1 MMQKITTEI
10 QERPFWALSVSEVVE
25 ILLTNSQNGISEEE
39 AEKRLKVFGSN
50 IIEKPRQAPGFFILL
65 NQFKSPL
72 ILILLFAGV
81 VTLSLAHY
89 RDALFIFAAL
99 IANTTLGFYQEYK
112 AEKALTELKTYL
124 KQRSRVIRGGVE
136 HEIDAAGLVP
146 GDIIRLNQGDRVPA
160 DGRLLFVNDFQV
172 DEAILTGESLP
183 VLKLVDPM
191 ASDAVLGD
199 QLSMIFAGTLIT
211 QGVATAVVC
220 RTDFSTELGKIAAL
234 VAESHREET
243 PLQVAI
249 RRFSIQAGFF
259 LGILTLAIFVI
270 GVALGYSRVEMF
282 LTSVAIAVAAV
293 PEGLPIAMT
302 VILAIGVQRMAKRK
316 GVIRKLV
323 AAEALGSTTIIL
335 TDKTGTL
342 TMAKME
348 LSKILPIQNKEKNKL
363 LELAL
368 LNTNVLIENRDKEPS
383 EWRINGRVIEAALV
397 QSAALQD
404 IAVEEVKNNISILN
418 SLPFNAVN
426 KFSVSLVHDHG
437 KHLLVFLGA
446 PDIFIHHSTLSPEE
460 QKDALKRIDSLA
472 ESGELVVGVATKE
485 VSVKEDF
492 TFSKDMQFEH
502 LSFEG
507 LITLH
512 DPVRSN
518 IKETIRRVELAG
530 IKIVIMTGDHRGT
543 AIAIA
548 KEIGMI
554 IDDNNVIDAA
564 ELRTL
569 SDDNLKKRLPMLRVI
584 SRVSPLDKM
593 RVVKAF
599 QELGEVVA
607 MTGDGVNDAP
617 SIKQANVGIAMGS
630 GTEVAR
636 DVADLVLLD
645 DNFETIAASVEEG
658 RQILNNIRKVLVYLL
673 SNTADGLLLIG
684 GALIT
689 GLALPLNAL
698 QILWVNFFT
707 DSFPAVAFA
716 FERDIDGLVHRSR
729 SVKSDLFD
737 PLMKFLILFI
747 GLSTSALL
755 FILYWLLLRVG
766 FPEEIVRTFIF
777 ASFGSYTLFLALS
790 VRSLEKSIFE
800 YPLFSNRYLSIGIG
814 IGIIMMGAAI
824 YIPFLQ
830 SLFGTVSLPFYWVL
844 GVVLIGILNI
854 GAIELGKL
862 VFRRRR
868 TILENQ
874 IAISLCEEHLQ
885 S

>member
-1 MMQKITTEI
+1 MMREKITNEI
-10 QERPFWALSVSEVVE
+10 QKHFFWSLAVSEVVE
-25 ILLTNSQNGISEEE
+25 ILRTNSQNGISEEE
-39 AEKRLKVFGSN
+39 AEERLKIFGLN
-50 IIEKPRQAPGFFILL
+50 VIEKSRQAPSFFILL

-81 VTLSLAHY
+81 VTLFLAHY
-89 RDALFIFAAL
+89 RDAFFIFAAL
-99 IANTTLGFYQEYK
+99 IANATLGFYQEYK
-112 AEKALTELKTYL
+112 AEKALAELKTYL

-136 HEIDAAGLVP
+136 HEIDAANLVP
-146 GDIIRLNQGDRVPA
+146 GDIIRLTQGDRVPA

-183 VLKLVDPM
+183 VLKLVDPVS
-191 ASDAVLGD
+191 SDAVLGD
-199 QLSMIFAGTLIT
+199 QFSMIFAGTLVT
-211 QGVATAVVC
+211 QGIATALVC
-220 RTDFSTELGKIAAL
+220 RTDFSTELGKIAVL
-234 VAESHREET
+234 VAESRREET
-243 PLQVAI
+243 PLQIAI
-249 RRFSIQAGFF
+249 RRFSMQAGFF
-259 LGILTLAIFVI
+259 LGVLTLAIFVI
-270 GVALGYSRVEMF
+270 GIVLGYSRAEMF
-282 LTSVAIAVAAV
+282 LISVAIAVSAV

-302 VILAIGVQRMAKRK
+302 VILAIGVQRMARRK

-348 LSKILPIQNKEKNKL
+348 LSKVLPAQGKERDKL

-368 LNTNVLIENRDKEPS
+368 LNTNVLIENRDKKPAY
-383 EWRINGRVIEAALV
+383 WRINGRVIEVALV
-397 QSAALQD
+397 RSAALQG
-404 IAVEEVKNNISILN
+404 ITVEEVKNKISVLN
-418 SLPFNAVN
+418 YLPFNAVN
-426 KFSVSLVHDHG
+426 KFSVSLAHDHG

-446 PDIFIHHSTLSPEE
+446 PDIFICHSTFGPEE
-460 QKDALKRIDSLA
+460 QKDVLKRIDSLA
-472 ESGELVVGVATKE
+472 ESGELVIGVATKE
-485 VSVKEDF
+485 VNVKEDF
-492 TFSKDMQFEH
+492 TFSKDMEFNH

-512 DPVRSN
+512 DPVRPS

-530 IKIVIMTGDHRGT
+530 IKTVIVTGDHRGT
-543 AIAIA
+543 ATAIA
-548 KEIGMI
+548 KEVGMI
-554 IDDNNVIDAA
+554 IDDGNVLDAA
-564 ELRTL
+564 ELRAL
-569 SDDNLKKRLPMLRVI
+569 SDNDLKKRLPILRVI

-617 SIKQANVGIAMGS
+617 SIKQANIGIAMGS

-658 RQILNNIRKVLVYLL
+658 RQVLNNIRKVLVYLL
-673 SNTADGLLLIG
+673 SSVTDELLLIG

-716 FERDIDGLVHRSR
+716 FEKNIDGLVRRPQSI
-729 SVKSDLFD
+729 KSGLFD

-755 FILYWLLLRVG
+755 FVLYWLLLRVG

-777 ASFGSYTLFLALS
+777 ASFGSYTLFLTLS
-790 VRSLEKSIFE
+790 IRSLEKSIFE
-800 YPLFSNRYLSIGIG
+800 YPLLSNRYLVMGIG

-824 YIPFLQ
+824 YVPFLQ
-830 SLFGTVSLPFYWVL
+830 SLFGTVFLPFYWVL

-854 GAIELGKL
+854 VAIEVGKMI
-862 VFRRRR
+862 FRRR
-868 TILENQ
+868 
-874 IAISLCEEHLQ
+874 Q
-885 S
+885 SMA

>member
-1 MMQKITTEI
+1 MSQTLTNEI
-10 QERPFWALSVSEVVE
+10 QTHPFWALSVPEAVA
-25 ILLTNSQNGISEEE
+25 ILQTDEQNGMSKEE
-39 AEKRLKVFGSN
+39 AEKRLKIFGLN
-50 IIEKPRQAPGFFILL
+50 IIEKSQQAPDFFILL
-65 NQFKSPL
+65 GQFKSPL

-81 VTLSLAHY
+81 VTFFLAHY

-99 IANTTLGFYQEYK
+99 IANVALGFYQEHK
-112 AEKALTELKTYL
+112 AEKVLAELKTYL
-124 KQRSRVIRGGVE
+124 KQRARVIRGSLE
-136 HEIDAAGLVP
+136 YEIDAANLVP
-146 GDIIRLNQGDRVPA
+146 GDIIRLNQGDRTPA
-160 DGRLLFVNDFQV
+160 DGRLIFVNDFQV

-183 VLKLVDPM
+183 VSKQVGSVAGD
-191 ASDAVLGD
+191 ASLGD
-199 QLSMIFAGTLIT
+199 QLSMIFAGTLVT

-220 RTDFSTELGKIAAL
+220 RTDFATELGKIAAL
-234 VAESHREET
+234 VAESSREET
-243 PLQVAI
+243 PLQTAI

-259 LGILTLAIFVI
+259 LVILTLAIFVI
-270 GVALGYSRVEMF
+270 GIMLGYSRVEMF

-316 GVIRKLV
+316 GVIRKLI
-323 AAEALGSTTIIL
+323 AAEALGSATIIL

-348 LSKILPIQNKEKNKL
+348 LNKVLPVEGKEDKRL

-368 LNTNVLIENRDKEPS
+368 LNTNVLIENRAQEPS
-383 EWRINGRVIEAALV
+383 EWRINGRVIEIALV
-397 QSAALQD
+397 RSAALQG
-404 IAVEEVKNNISILN
+404 ITIEAVKNKISILN
-418 SLPFNAVN
+418 FLPFNAAN

-446 PDIFIHHSTLSPEE
+446 PDIFVHHSTLSLEK
-460 QKDALKRIDSLA
+460 QKNTLEKIDSLA

-485 VSVKEDF
+485 IDVKEDF
-492 TFSKDMQFEH
+492 TFSKDLELSH

-507 LITLH
+507 LITLR
-512 DPVRSN
+512 DPVRPS

-530 IKIVIMTGDHRGT
+530 IKTVIMTGDHRGT
-543 AIAIA
+543 ATAVA
-548 KEIGMI
+548 KEIGMTL
-554 IDDNNVIDAA
+554 DDAGVLDAP
-564 ELRTL
+564 ELHTL
-569 SDDNLKKRLPMLRVI
+569 SDEDLKRRLLKLRII

-617 SIKQANVGIAMGS
+617 SIKQANIGIAMGS

-673 SNTADGLLLIG
+673 SSVADGLLLIG
-684 GALIT
+684 GALLT

-716 FERDIDGLVHRSR
+716 FEKDIDGLTRRPRSIR
-729 SVKSDLFD
+729 SGLFD

-747 GLSTSALL
+747 GFSTSALL

-766 FPEEIVRTFIF
+766 FPEETVRTFIF
-777 ASFGSYTLFLALS
+777 ASFGTYTLFLALS

-800 YPLFSNRYLSIGIG
+800 YPLFSNLYLIMGISIGIV
-814 IGIIMMGAAI
+814 MMVAAI
-824 YIPFLQ
+824 YVPFLQ
-830 SLFGTVSLPFYWVL
+830 SLFDTVSLPFYWVL

-854 GAIELGKL
+854 AAIELGKL
-862 VFRRRR
+862 FFRRRR
-868 TILENQ
+868 
-874 IAISLCEEHLQ
+874 SV
-885 S
+885 

>member
-1 MMQKITTEI
+1 MTHS
-10 QERPFWALSVSEVVE
+10 FWALSVSEVIS
-25 ILLTNSQNGISEEE
+25 ILQTNSQNGISEEE
-39 AEKRLKVFGSN
+39 AEKRLKIFGPN
-50 IIEKPRQAPGFFILL
+50 VIEKSRPALSFFIFL

-72 ILILLFAGV
+72 ILILLFAGI
-81 VTLSLAHY
+81 VTLFLAHY
-89 RDALFIFAAL
+89 RDAFFIFAAL
-99 IANTTLGFYQEYK
+99 IANTALGFYQEYK
-112 AEKALTELKTYL
+112 AEKALAELKTYL
-124 KQRSRVIRGGVE
+124 KQRSRVIRSGIE
-136 HEIDAAGLVP
+136 HEIDAANLVP
-146 GDIIRLNQGDRVPA
+146 GDIIRLTQGDRVPA

-183 VLKLVDPM
+183 VSKLIDPVN
-191 ASDAVLGD
+191 SDAVLGD
-199 QLSMIFAGTLIT
+199 QLSMIFAGTLVT
-211 QGVATAVVC
+211 QGVATALVC

-243 PLQVAI
+243 PLQIAI
-249 RRFSIQAGFF
+249 RRFSMQAGFF
-259 LGILTLAIFVI
+259 LGVFTLVIFVI
-270 GVALGYSRVEMF
+270 GIILGYSRVEMF

-348 LSKILPIQNKEKNKL
+348 LSKVLPVEGSEKKEL

-368 LNTNVLIENRDKEPS
+368 LNTNVLIENRDEEPAH
-383 EWRINGRVIEAALV
+383 WRINGRVIEVALV
-397 QSAALQD
+397 RSATLQG
-404 IAVEEVKNNISILN
+404 ITVEEVKNKISVLN
-418 SLPFNAVN
+418 YLPFNAVN
-426 KFSVSLVHDHG
+426 KFSASLVRDHG
-437 KHLLVFLGA
+437 KHILAFLGA
-446 PDIFIHHSTLSPEE
+446 PDIFIRHSTLSPEE
-460 QKDALKRIDSLA
+460 QKNALKRIDSLA
-472 ESGELVVGVATKE
+472 ESGELVIGVATKE
-485 VSVKEDF
+485 INMKEDF
-492 TFSKDMQFEH
+492 TFSKDMEFNH
-502 LSFEG
+502 LSFKG

-512 DPVRSN
+512 DPVRPS

-530 IKIVIMTGDHRGT
+530 IKTVIMTGDHRGT

-548 KEIGMI
+548 KEVGMI
-554 IDDNNVIDAA
+554 IDDSNVLDAV
-564 ELRTL
+564 ELGVL
-569 SDDNLKKRLPMLRVI
+569 SDNDLKKRLPMARVI

-593 RVVKAF
+593 RIVKVF

-617 SIKQANVGIAMGS
+617 SIKQANIGIAMGS

-645 DNFETIAASVEEG
+645 DNFETITASVEEG

-689 GLALPLNAL
+689 GLTLPLNAL

-716 FERDIDGLVHRSR
+716 FEKDIDGLAHRPRNS
-729 SVKSDLFD
+729 KSGLFD
-737 PLMKFLILFI
+737 PLMKFLILFV

-755 FILYWLLLRVG
+755 FILYWVLLRVG
-766 FPEEIVRTFIF
+766 FSEEIVKTFIF
-777 ASFGSYTLFLALS
+777 ASFGSYTLFLSLS

-800 YPLFSNRYLSIGIG
+800 YPLLSNRYLTMGIG
-814 IGIIMMGAAI
+814 VGIIMMGAAI
-824 YIPFLQ
+824 YVPFLQ
-830 SLFGTVSLPFYWVL
+830 SLFGTVSLSFYWVL
-844 GVVLIGILNI
+844 GVILIGILNI
-854 GAIELGKL
+854 AAVESGKMI
-862 VFRRRR
+862 FRKF
-868 TILENQ
+868 
-874 IAISLCEEHLQ
+874 
-885 S
+885 

>member
-1 MMQKITTEI
+1 MMHKKITSEI
-10 QERPFWALSVSEVVE
+10 QKSSFWTLSVSEVVE
-25 ILLTNSQNGISEEE
+25 ILQTNSQNGISEEE
-39 AEKRLKVFGSN
+39 AEGRLKIFGLN
-50 IIEKPRQAPGFFILL
+50 IIEKSRQASNFIILL

-72 ILILLFAGV
+72 ILILLFAGI
-81 VTLSLAHY
+81 VTLFLTHY
-89 RDALFIFAAL
+89 RDSFFIFAAL
-99 IANTTLGFYQEYK
+99 IANITLGFYQEYK
-112 AEKALTELKTYL
+112 AERALADLKTYL

-136 HEIDAAGLVP
+136 HEIDAANLVP
-146 GDIIRLNQGDRVPA
+146 GDIIRLTQGDRVPA

-183 VLKLVDPM
+183 VSKQLDLV
-191 ASDAVLGD
+191 SNDAVLGD
-199 QLSMIFAGTLIT
+199 QSSMIFAGTLVT
-211 QGVATAVVC
+211 QGIATALVC
-220 RTDFSTELGKIAAL
+220 RTDFSTELGKIATL
-234 VAESHREET
+234 VAELRREET
-243 PLQVAI
+243 PLQIAI
-249 RRFSIQAGFF
+249 RRFSMQAGFF
-259 LGILTLAIFVI
+259 LGILTLAIFII
-270 GVALGYSRVEMF
+270 GIILGYSQVEMF
-282 LTSVAIAVAAV
+282 LISVAIAVAAV

-348 LSKILPIQNKEKNKL
+348 LNKVLPVEGKEERKL

-368 LNTNVLIENRDKEPS
+368 LNTNVLVENREKGPLH
-383 EWRINGRVIEAALV
+383 WRISGRVVEMALV
-397 QSAALQD
+397 RSAALQG
-404 IAVEEVKNNISILN
+404 ITVEEVKNKISVLN
-418 SLPFNAVN
+418 YLPFNAVN

-446 PDIFIHHSTLSPEE
+446 PDIFIRHSTLGPEE
-460 QKDALKRIDSLA
+460 QKDTLKEVNSLA
-472 ESGELVVGVATKE
+472 ESGKLVIGIATKE
-485 VSVKEDF
+485 VNVQEDF
-492 TFSKDMQFEH
+492 TFSRDMEFNH
-502 LSFEG
+502 LSFAG

-512 DPVRSN
+512 DPVRSS

-530 IKIVIMTGDHRGT
+530 VKTIIMTGDHRGT
-543 AIAIA
+543 ATAIA
-548 KEIGMI
+548 KEVGMI
-554 IDDNNVIDAA
+554 IENDNVLDAV

-569 SDDNLKKRLPMLRVI
+569 SDDDLKKRLPMLRVI
-584 SRVSPLDKM
+584 SRVSPLDKV
-593 RVVKAF
+593 RIVKAF

-617 SIKQANVGIAMGS
+617 SIKQANIGIAMGS

-689 GLALPLNAL
+689 GLAFPLNAL

-716 FERDIDGLVHRSR
+716 FEKDIDGLVHRPR
-729 SVKSDLFD
+729 SIKSGLFD

-777 ASFGSYTLFLALS
+777 ASFGSYTLFLTLS

-800 YPLFSNRYLSIGIG
+800 YPLFSNLYLIMGIS

-830 SLFGTVSLPFYWVL
+830 SLFGTVSLPFYWIL
-844 GVVLIGILNI
+844 GVVLIGMLNI
-854 GAIELGKL
+854 IAIELGKMI
-862 VFRRRR
+862 FRRRQ
-868 TILENQ
+868 L
-874 IAISLCEEHLQ
+874 IS
-885 S
+885 

>member
-1 MMQKITTEI
+1 MMREKITNEI
-10 QERPFWALSVSEVVE
+10 QKHFFWSLAVSEVVE
-25 ILLTNSQNGISEEE
+25 ILRTNSQNGISEEE
-39 AEKRLKVFGSN
+39 AEERLKIFGLN
-50 IIEKPRQAPGFFILL
+50 VIEKSRQAPSFFILL

-81 VTLSLAHY
+81 VTLFLAHY
-89 RDALFIFAAL
+89 RDAFFIFAAL
-99 IANTTLGFYQEYK
+99 IANITLGFYQEYK
-112 AEKALTELKTYL
+112 AEKALAELKTYL
-124 KQRSRVIRGGVE
+124 KQRSRVVRGGVE
-136 HEIDAAGLVP
+136 HEIDAANLVP
-146 GDIIRLNQGDRVPA
+146 GDIIRLTQGDRVPA

-183 VLKLVDPM
+183 VLKLVDPVS
-191 ASDAVLGD
+191 SDAVLGD
-199 QLSMIFAGTLIT
+199 QFSMIFAGTLVT
-211 QGVATAVVC
+211 QGIATALVC
-220 RTDFSTELGKIAAL
+220 RTDFSTELGKIAVL
-234 VAESHREET
+234 VAESRREET
-243 PLQVAI
+243 PLQIAI
-249 RRFSIQAGFF
+249 RRFSMQAGFF
-259 LGILTLAIFVI
+259 LGVLTLAIFAI
-270 GVALGYSRVEMF
+270 GIVLGYSLVEMF

-293 PEGLPIAMT
+293 PEGLPVAMT

-342 TMAKME
+342 TIAKME
-348 LSKILPIQNKEKNKL
+348 LSKVLPVQDKEKNKL

-383 EWRINGRVIEAALV
+383 EWRINGRVIEVALV
-397 QSAALQD
+397 RSAALQGVT
-404 IAVEEVKNNISILN
+404 VEEVKNKISVLN
-418 SLPFNAVN
+418 YLPFNAVN

-437 KHLLVFLGA
+437 KHRLVFLGA
-446 PDIFIHHSTLSPEE
+446 PDIFIRHSTLGPEGE
-460 QKDALKRIDSLA
+460 KDALKRIDSLA
-472 ESGELVVGVATKE
+472 GSGELVIGVATKE
-485 VSVKEDF
+485 VNAKKDF
-492 TFSKDMQFEH
+492 TFSKNMEFNR

-512 DPVRSN
+512 DPVRPS

-530 IKIVIMTGDHRGT
+530 IKTVIMTGDHRGT
-543 AIAIA
+543 AIAVA
-548 KEIGMI
+548 KEVGMI
-554 IDDNNVIDAA
+554 VNDDNVLDAI

-569 SDDNLKKRLPMLRVI
+569 SDNDLKKRLPMLRVI

-617 SIKQANVGIAMGS
+617 SIKQANIGIAMGS

-673 SNTADGLLLIG
+673 SNVADGLLLIG
-684 GALIT
+684 GALLA

-716 FERDIDGLVHRSR
+716 FEKDIDGLVHRPR
-729 SVKSDLFD
+729 NIKFGLFD

-755 FILYWLLLRVG
+755 FILYWLLLRIG
-766 FPEEIVRTFIF
+766 FPEETVRTFIF
-777 ASFGSYTLFLALS
+777 ASFGSYTLFLTLS
-790 VRSLEKSIFE
+790 IRSLEKSIFE
-800 YPLFSNRYLSIGIG
+800 YPLFSNRYLVMGIG
-814 IGIIMMGAAI
+814 IGIIMMAAAI
-824 YIPFLQ
+824 YVPFLQ

-854 GAIELGKL
+854 VAIELGKMI
-862 VFRRRR
+862 FRRRR
-868 TILENQ
+868 Q
-874 IAISLCEEHLQ
+874 VS
-885 S
+885 